1 VGLNPFIS
9 KISIYSS
16 GFWSKFKYIKIFPS
30 IIMTNNTNEFGST
43 NNPYQMALKQL
54 EETAKIINLDEGIHK
69 ILAKPKRVLTV
80 SLPVKMDDGRIE
92 VFTGFRSQHNDARG
106 PFKGGIRYHPQVTIE
121 EVMALSMWMTWKCAV
136 VGIPLG
142 GGKGGIICNP
152 KNMSTSELERMTRR
166 YAYAISDIIGPYTDI
181 PAPDVYTG
189 GQEMSWIMD
198 TYSTLKGNRGEPG
211 LITGKPLPI
220 GGSLGRTEATGRGL
234 SFTVREA
241 AKKQNINM
249 KEAVVVVQGFGNAG
263 QFAAQLVEEQGAKII
278 AVSDTQ
284 GAIIN
289 KNGFKANELIK
300 YKLEKKS
307 IRGFPGATEINN
319 DELLTTECTI
329 LIPAALENQ
338 ITKENASR
346 IKTKIVAEAAN
357 GPTTPE
363 ADKILYENNIL
374 VIPDV
379 LANSGGVTVSYFE
392 WLQNLRRE
400 YWSEDEVNNR
410 LDVIMTKAFGEVYDA
425 HQKYNTNMRTASIA
439 LAVNRVAEAIKLR
452 GIWP

>member
-1 VGLNPFIS
+1 
-9 KISIYSS
+9 
-16 GFWSKFKYIKIFPS
+16 
-30 IIMTNNTNEFGST
+30 MTNNANEFESI

-54 EETAKIINLDEGIHK
+54 QETAKIINLDEGIHK
-69 ILAKPKRVLTV
+69 ILSKPKRVLTV

-121 EVMALSMWMTWKCAV
+121 EVMALSMWMTWKCAI

-152 KNMSTSELERMTRR
+152 KQMSNSELERMTRR

-189 GQEMSWIMD
+189 GQEMAWIMD
-198 TYSTLKGNRGEPG
+198 TYSALKGNRGEPG

-241 AKKQNINM
+241 AKRQNINM
-249 KEAVVVVQGFGNAG
+249 NEAVVVVQGFGNAG
-263 QFAAQLVEEQGAKII
+263 QYAAQLVEEQGAKII

-289 KNGFKANELIK
+289 KNGFNVNELIK
-300 YKLEKKS
+300 FKLENKS
-307 IRGFPGATEINN
+307 IRGFPGATEISN

-338 ITKENASR
+338 ITKDIAPR

-363 ADKILYENNIL
+363 ADQIFYKNNIL

-400 YWSEDEVNNR
+400 YWSEAEVNER
-410 LDVIMTKAFGEVYDA
+410 LDVIMTKAFAEVYDA

>member
-1 VGLNPFIS
+1 
-9 KISIYSS
+9 
-16 GFWSKFKYIKIFPS
+16 
-30 IIMTNNTNEFGST
+30 
-43 NNPYQMALKQL
+43 MALKQL

-136 VGIPLG
+136 TGIPLG

-152 KNMSTSELERMTRR
+152 KKMSNSELERMTRR

-189 GQEMSWIMD
+189 GQEMAWIMD
-198 TYSTLKGNRGEPG
+198 TYSTLKGNRGEPA

-249 KEAVVVVQGFGNAG
+249 NEAVVVVQGFGNAG
-263 QFAAQLVEEQGAKII
+263 QYAAQLVEEQGAKII

-289 KNGFKANELIK
+289 KNGFKVNELIK
-300 YKLEKKS
+300 FKLENKS
-307 IRGFPGATEINN
+307 IRGFPGSTEINN

-338 ITKENASR
+338 ITKDNASR

-363 ADKILYENNIL
+363 ADQVLYENNIL

-400 YWSEDEVNNR
+400 YWSEAEVNER
-410 LDVIMTKAFGEVYDA
+410 LDVIMTKAFAEVYDA
-425 HQKYNTNMRTASIA
+425 RLKYNTNMRTASIA

>member
-1 VGLNPFIS
+1 
-9 KISIYSS
+9 
-16 GFWSKFKYIKIFPS
+16 
-30 IIMTNNTNEFGST
+30 MTNNTNEFGST

-307 IRGFPGATEINN
+307 ISGFPGATEINN
-319 DELLTTECTI
+319 DELLATECTI

>member
-1 VGLNPFIS
+1 
-9 KISIYSS
+9 
-16 GFWSKFKYIKIFPS
+16 
-30 IIMTNNTNEFGST
+30 MTNNTNEFGST

-136 VGIPLG
+136 TGIPLG

-152 KNMSTSELERMTRR
+152 KKMSNSELERMTRR

-189 GQEMSWIMD
+189 GQEMAWIMD
-198 TYSTLKGNRGEPG
+198 TYSALKGNRGEPG

-249 KEAVVVVQGFGNAG
+249 NEAVVVVQGFGNAG
-263 QFAAQLVEEQGAKII
+263 QYAAQLVEEQGAKII

-300 YKLEKKS
+300 FKLENKS

-338 ITKENASR
+338 ITKDNASK

-363 ADKILYENNIL
+363 ADQVLYENNIL

-400 YWSEDEVNNR
+400 YWSEAEVNER
-410 LDVIMTKAFGEVYDA
+410 LDVIMTRAFAEVYDA
-425 HQKYNTNMRTASIA
+425 HLKYNTNMRTASIA

>member
-1 VGLNPFIS
+1 
-9 KISIYSS
+9 
-16 GFWSKFKYIKIFPS
+16 
-30 IIMTNNTNEFGST
+30 MTSNANESALT

-54 EETAKIINLDEGIHK
+54 QETAKIINLDEGIHK

-121 EVMALSMWMTWKCAV
+121 EVMALSMWMTWKCAIT
-136 VGIPLG
+136 GIPLG

-152 KNMSTSELERMTRR
+152 KKMSISELERMTRR

-189 GQEMSWIMD
+189 GQEMAWIMD

-211 LITGKPLPI
+211 VITGKPLSI

-241 AKKQNINM
+241 VKRQNINM
-249 KEAVVVVQGFGNAG
+249 NEATVVVQGFGNAG
-263 QFAAQLVEEQGAKII
+263 QFAAQLVEEQGAKVI

-289 KNGFKANELIK
+289 KNGFKVNELIK
-300 YKLEKKS
+300 FKIENKS

-338 ITKENASR
+338 ITKDNASR

-363 ADKILYENNIL
+363 ADQIFYENNIL

-400 YWSEDEVNNR
+400 YWSEAEVNER
-410 LDVIMTKAFGEVYDA
+410 LDVIMTRAFAEVYDA

>member
-1 VGLNPFIS
+1 
-9 KISIYSS
+9 
-16 GFWSKFKYIKIFPS
+16 
-30 IIMTNNTNEFGST
+30 MTNNTNESGST

-136 VGIPLG
+136 TGIPLG

-152 KNMSTSELERMTRR
+152 KKMSNSELERMTRR

-189 GQEMSWIMD
+189 GQEMAWIMD

-249 KEAVVVVQGFGNAG
+249 NEAVVVVQGFGNAG
-263 QFAAQLVEEQGAKII
+263 QYAAQLVEEQGAKII

-300 YKLEKKS
+300 FKLENKS

-319 DELLTTECTI
+319 DDLLTTECTI

-338 ITKENASR
+338 ITKDNASK

-363 ADKILYENNIL
+363 ADQVLYENNIL

-400 YWSEDEVNNR
+400 YWSEAEVNER
-410 LDVIMTKAFGEVYDA
+410 LDVIMTRAFAEVYDA
-425 HQKYNTNMRTASIA
+425 HLKYNTNMRTASIA